1 MGVSVGTKKGASGTS
16 TEPVT
21 DINDKK
27 QLEGLMK
34 RLLAYARRYA
44 SVRTWWLGKGGA
56 LAKGY
61 TVADVV
67 QKAIVSLFGEVDPG
81 SKGKTGKRRWD
92 PSKYPEPW
100 VYLMLFVKTE
110 LRNLSVSSENKLS
123 DRNVD
128 DDALITTDTVEALL
142 LEAELEA
149 EHEHRVQRAYS
160 LLIDEMGDDEQLQK
174 LHDEMMG
181 GTFKPKELA
190 DRLCM
195 SVKDVNNLK
204 RRMSNA
210 GKRALA
216 RLERELNS

>member
-1 MGVSVGTKKGASGTS
+1 MGVSVKTKKGTSGTS
-16 TEPVT
+16 TAPIT

-27 QLEGLMK
+27 QLEGLMT

-61 TVADVV
+61 TIEDVV
-67 QKAIVSLFGEVDPG
+67 SKAIVSLFGEVDPG
-81 SKGKTGKRRWD
+81 GKTGKRRWD
-92 PSKYPEPW
+92 PDKYPEPW

-110 LRNLSVSSENKLS
+110 LRNLSISSENKLS
-123 DRNVD
+123 DRDVD

-160 LLIDEMGDDEQLQK
+160 LLVDEMGDDEKLQK

-181 GTFKPKELA
+181 GTFKPKELVE
-190 DRLCM
+190 RLCM

-216 RLERELNS
+216 RLKKELNS

>member
-1 MGVSVGTKKGASGTS
+1 MGVSVRTKKGASGTS
-16 TEPVT
+16 TAPVT
-21 DINDKK
+21 DINDKN

-61 TVADVV
+61 TIEDVV
-67 QKAIVSLFGEVDPG
+67 SKAIVSLFGEVDPG
-81 SKGKTGKRRWD
+81 GKGKTGKRRWD

-123 DRNVD
+123 DRDVD
-128 DDALITTDTVEALL
+128 DDALITTDTVEDLL

-160 LLIDEMGDDEQLQK
+160 LLVDEMGDNEQLQK

-195 SVKDVNNLK
+195 SVKDVYNLK

-216 RLERELNS
+216 RLEKELNS

>member
-1 MGVSVGTKKGASGTS
+1 MRTKKGASGTS
-16 TEPVT
+16 TALVT

-56 LAKGY
+56 LAKGC
-61 TVADVV
+61 TIEDVV
-67 QKAIVSLFGEVDPG
+67 SKAIVSLFGEVAPG
-81 SKGKTGKRRWD
+81 GKGKTGKRRWD

-123 DRNVD
+123 DRDVD
-128 DDALITTDTVEALL
+128 DDALITNDTVEALL
-142 LEAELEA
+142 LEAEFEA

-160 LLIDEMGDDEQLQK
+160 LLVDEMGDDEQLQK

-195 SVKDVNNLK
+195 SVKDINNLK

-210 GKRALA
+210 GKRVLA
-216 RLERELNS
+216 RLEKELNS

>member
-1 MGVSVGTKKGASGTS
+1 MGVSVGTKKGASGSKTG
-16 TEPVT
+16 PVT
-21 DINDKK
+21 DIKDPK

-44 SVRTWWLGKGGA
+44 SVRTFWLGKGGG

-61 TVADVV
+61 TVEDVV
-67 QKAIVSLFGEVDPG
+67 QKALVSLFGEVDPG
-81 SKGKTGKRRWD
+81 GKGKTGKRRWD
-92 PSKYPEPW
+92 PTKYPDPW

-123 DRNVD
+123 DRDVE
-128 DDALITTDTVEALL
+128 DDALITNDTVESLL
-142 LEAELEA
+142 LEAELDA
-149 EHEHRVQRAYS
+149 EHEQRVQRAYS
-160 LLIDEMGDDEQLQK
+160 LLIDEMGNDEQLQK

-181 GTFKPKELA
+181 GTFKPNELA

-195 SVKDVNNLK
+195 SVKDVYNLK

-216 RLERELNS
+216 RLEKEIQS

>member
-1 MGVSVGTKKGASGTS
+1 VGTKKGASGSS
-16 TEPVT
+16 TAPVT

-44 SVRTWWLGKGGA
+44 GVRTWWLGKGGT

-61 TVADVV
+61 TVEDVV
-67 QKAIVSLFGEVDPG
+67 QKAIVSLFGEVDPSG
-81 SKGKTGKRRWD
+81 KGKAGKRRWD

-110 LRNLSVSSENKLS
+110 LRNLSVSSENRLS
-123 DRNVD
+123 DRDVD
-128 DDALITTDTVEALL
+128 DDALITTDTVETLL
-142 LEAELEA
+142 LEAELSTD
-149 EHEHRVQRAYS
+149 HEERVQCAYS
-160 LLIDEMGDDEQLQK
+160 LLVDEMGDDKQLQR

-216 RLERELNS
+216 RLEKELNS